1 MEEREKLTMPLMSE
15 EEFSEHIKERKK
27 QYIENIKNGVL
38 YLGTYNAVNK
48 VRSIR
53 RAMRRGRISIDGQI
67 YPKRPFNNRANT
79 SERPGVHS
87 RVMNET
93 RKDIYGQ
100 FKGRFN

>member
-1 MEEREKLTMPLMSE
+1 MEDREKKTRPLMSE
-15 EEFSEHIKERKK
+15 EEFVEHLEKRDKRSM
-27 QYIENIKNGVL
+27 L
-38 YLGTYNAVNK
+38 HLGTFFAVNK
-48 VRSIR
+48 VKSIK
-53 RAMRRGRISIDGQI
+53 RAIRRGRVSMDGQI

-87 RVMNET
+87 RVMNEL